1 VLLALFNDKCENL
14 CYGLLISAICW
25 KQIFVSDPIYPGFLS
40 PIVKFKQISV
50 NLLCFNNLGQL
61 GSINFTLFLHLLL
74 LISIILL
81 IVILHL
87 RLPLFNLCVN
97 LIPKAVSHNAF
108 PQIFL
113 EFDGWPA
120 QELVQI
126 AELPEIVE
134 RNEIEFGEFD

>member
-1 VLLALFNDKCENL
+1 ML
-14 CYGLLISAICW
+14 W
-25 KQIFVSDPIYPGFLS
+25 FVDFGNMLETNIRIRPYLS
-40 PIVKFKQISV
+40 WLPVSHLNFKQIPV
-50 NLLCFNNLGQL
+50 NLLCFDNLGQL

>member
-1 VLLALFNDKCENL
+1 ML
-14 CYGLLISAICW
+14 W
-25 KQIFVSDPIYPGFLS
+25 FVDFGNMLETNIRIRPYLS
-40 PIVKFKQISV
+40 WLPVSHLKFKQIPV
-50 NLLCFNNLGQL
+50 NLLCFDNLGQL

-87 RLPLFNLCVN
+87 RLPLFNFCVN